1 MALKFTTTGE
11 VAGCVKAL
19 VYGEAGAGKTVLCGT
34 LPDNVI
40 ISAENGLLS
49 LADKNIPVIEIAS
62 ADDCF
67 EALAFIQNS
76 HEAKQFKTV
85 SLDSISDIAEV
96 MLADYKKQYKD
107 PRQAYGMLAD
117 DMGDLVRSFRDLFD
131 RNVYFTAKMVA
142 VLDEYSGLMKYLPS
156 MPGKSLT
163 NALPFFFDE
172 VLALRIYADENGEN
186 WRYLQ
191 TAMDMQYTAKDR
203 SGKLLSKEKPHLG
216 ELFDKILNT
225 TKTDN
230 GELTPDTSERG
241 PEIEA
246 RVAVTPVSTN
256 SAKQVIEQKIE
267 IKTEKGI

>member
-1 MALKFTTTGE
+1 MALKFTTTSE

-19 VYGEAGAGKTVLCGT
+19 VYGDAGAGKTVLCGT
-34 LPDNVI
+34 LSDNVI

-67 EALAFIQNS
+67 DALAFVQNS
-76 HEAKQFKTV
+76 NEAKQFKTV
-85 SLDSISDIAEV
+85 SLDSVSDIAEV

-117 DMGDLVRSFRDLFD
+117 NMGNLIRSFRDLFNK
-131 RNVYFTAKMVA
+131 NVYVTAKMA
-142 VLDEYSGLMKYLPS
+142 SCLDEYSGLIKYHPS

-172 VLALRIYADENGEN
+172 VLALRTYADENGEN

-191 TAMDMQYTAKDR
+191 TAIDVQYTAKDR
-203 SGKLLSKEKPHLG
+203 SGKLASKEKPHLG
-216 ELFDKILNT
+216 ELFNKILNT
-225 TKTDN
+225 AKKDN
-230 GELTPDTSERG
+230 GDIAEKSA
-241 PEIEA
+241 EIEEVQ
-246 RVAVTPVSTN
+246 VAVTPVGTN
-256 SAKQVIEQKIE
+256 NKSKQVAEQKTE
-267 IKTEKGI
+267 IKIEKGI